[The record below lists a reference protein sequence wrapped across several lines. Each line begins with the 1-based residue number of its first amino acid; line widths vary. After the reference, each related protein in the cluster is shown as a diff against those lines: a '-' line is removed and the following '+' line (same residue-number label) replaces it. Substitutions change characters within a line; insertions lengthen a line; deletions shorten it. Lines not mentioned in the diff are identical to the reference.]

1 MYRYNV
7 YVVCTYIVVAHVY
20 YINYYCLLLFYS
32 FPLPL
37 FQDMMASSDTSTSSS
52 SSATRSKVSVISQAE
67 FESQRGGGGGGRKH
81 NEESTEDDLQF
92 DLDVQDGGEKPK
104 EPPVSIPPPPPST
117 ASSSNPAGPSPDK
130 DTGTS
135 PLSPP
140 SLPWLEQ
147 RARFYPAP
155 ILPSK
160 QPRTGKVRHLNVYY
174 IIQYQFVCVM
184 NSIWYM

>member
-1 MYRYNV
+1 MYIY
-7 YVVCTYIVVAHVY
+7 YSCTCILSTVIV
-20 YINYYCLLLFYS
+20 FYS
-32 FPLPL
+32 LPLPL
-37 FQDMMASSDTSTSSS
+37 LQDMMASSDTSISSS

-67 FESQRGGGGGGRKH
+67 FESQRGGGGGGVRKH

-104 EPPVSIPPPPPST
+104 EPPVSIPPPPST

-184 NSIWYM
+184 NSIWSI

>member
-1 MYRYNV
+1 MCMYIY
-7 YVVCTYIVVAHVY
+7 YSCTCILYKILLSTVIV
-20 YINYYCLLLFYS
+20 FYS
-32 FPLPL
+32 LPLPL

-52 SSATRSKVSVISQAE
+52 SLATRSKVSVISQAE
-67 FESQRGGGGGGRKH
+67 FESQRGGGGGGGRKH

-104 EPPVSIPPPPPST
+104 ESPVSIPPPPST

-130 DTGTS
+130 NTGTS

-174 IIQYQFVCVM
+174 IIQHQFVCVM
-184 NSIWYM
+184 YSIWSI

>member
-1 MYRYNV
+1 MYRCNV
-7 YVVCTYIVVAHVY
+7 YVHILLYKLLSSIVIV
-20 YINYYCLLLFYS
+20 FYS
-32 FPLPL
+32 LPFPL

-67 FESQRGGGGGGRKH
+67 FESQRGGGGGGGRKH

-104 EPPVSIPPPPPST
+104 EPPVSIPPPPST

>member
-1 MYRYNV
+1 MYIY
-7 YVVCTYIVVAHVY
+7 YSCTCILYKILLSTVIV
-20 YINYYCLLLFYS
+20 FYS
-32 FPLPL
+32 LPFPL
-37 FQDMMASSDTSTSSS
+37 FQDMMASSDTSISSS

-81 NEESTEDDLQF
+81 NDESTEDDLQF
-92 DLDVQDGGEKPK
+92 DLDVQDGGEKQK
-104 EPPVSIPPPPPST
+104 EPPVSLPSPPST

-135 PLSPP
+135 PPSPPSPP

-160 QPRTGKVRHLNVYY
+160 QPRTGKVRHLNVLYF
-174 IIQYQFVCVM
+174 IQYMFMCVM
-184 NSIWYM
+184 YSIWYL

>member
-1 MYRYNV
+1 
-7 YVVCTYIVVAHVY
+7 
-20 YINYYCLLLFYS
+20 
-32 FPLPL
+32 
-37 FQDMMASSDTSTSSS
+37 MMASSDTSTSSS

-67 FESQRGGGGGGRKH
+67 FESQRGGGGGGVRKH

-104 EPPVSIPPPPPST
+104 EPPVSIPPPPST

-160 QPRTGKVRHLNVYY
+160 QPRTGKVRHLNV
-174 IIQYQFVCVM
+174 
-184 NSIWYM
+184 